1 MNRIGRQRLLVGWKN
16 GLTREEENRL
26 LLGSVLF
33 VFLWGLAAH
42 AYGFLHGDFSHD
54 MLNALV
60 TGNVETYWKMQL
72 GRLWVVLYRRTI
84 RGVIAAPWLCG
95 VVGLIWI
102 SLSCFLTA
110 KLFRICSRFFLCLL
124 AGVLTVNLT
133 TVAMTATYLY
143 EFDFDMFALF
153 LGVAAVFL
161 WDRYSWIGSLIG
173 ALFVTGV
180 LGLYQSYVCVVI
192 TLIMLL
198 SLAALLRGEAFG
210 TVFRKGLRGILM
222 LLIGG
227 LLYYGALQW
236 MCAVKGIT
244 LNTNSYNSVYTVLE
258 GDAENPGFLATL
270 GAVYRNWADAFFN
283 RGAAHIEASVYW
295 CNIALTACFVIG
307 IVLWLIRGKAGAAE
321 KILLVVL
328 AALLPFGM
336 NATRMLS
343 GRDVHDLMKI
353 AFWLYYP
360 ACLLPWFIRKEEV
373 PGAGGNGPAR
383 AVRCA
388 AALLMLIVLISNVQI
403 ANIVYTKKG
412 LEQDATLSYMTRM
425 AGSLEQQGEYNPGE
439 TPLVI
444 VGLGEPMTKP
454 ISGFEAYYDITGC
467 DAASPIAADT
477 VTYYYNAYAAYF
489 RYILNISAQMA
500 EPAVWN
506 EIVKDARVR
515 AMPCWPAEGSMQLV
529 DDVFVVKLGEPSQ
542 APTAEGPAS

>member
-1 MNRIGRQRLLVGWKN
+1 MNRIGRQRLLVGWKD
-16 GLTREEENRL
+16 GLTREEEKHL

-72 GRLWVVLYRRTI
+72 GRLWVVLYRRTV

-95 VVGLIWI
+95 ILGLIWI

-110 KLFRICSRFFLCLL
+110 KLFRIRSRFFLCLL

-143 EFDFDMFALF
+143 EFDFDMFALL

-161 WDRYSWIGSLIG
+161 WDRYGWIGSLIG

-258 GDAENPGFLATL
+258 SDAENPGFFATL

-283 RGAAHIEASVYW
+283 RGAAHIEVPVYW

-307 IVLWLIRGKAGAAE
+307 IVLWLVRGKAGAAE

-343 GRDVHDLMKI
+343 GRDVHDLMKYS
-353 AFWLYYP
+353 FCLFYL
-360 ACLLPWFIRKEEV
+360 ACLLPWFVRKEDSSSTD
-373 PGAGGNGPAR
+373 GKDWGRFAR
-383 AVRCA
+383 QIS
-388 AALLMLIVLISNVQI
+388 ALLVLIVLISNVQV

-412 LEQDATLSYMTRM
+412 LEQDATLSFMTRVVD
-425 AGSLEQQGEYNPGE
+425 SLEYQEDYVPGE

-444 VGLGEPMTKP
+444 VGLSESMTKP
-454 ISGFEAYYDITGC
+454 IPGFEAYYDITGC

-477 VTYYYNAYAAYF
+477 VTYYYNAYTAYF
-489 RYILNISAQMA
+489 RYVLNESAHMA
-500 EPAVWN
+500 DAATWN
-506 EIVKDARVR
+506 EVLKDARVQ
-515 AMPCWPAEGSMQLV
+515 AMPCWPADDSMQLV
-529 DDVFVVKLGEPSQ
+529 DDVFVVKLGEPSS
-542 APTAEGPAS
+542 APATEGSAS

>member
-1 MNRIGRQRLLVGWKN
+1 MSKMGKQSLHAGWKD
-16 GLTREEENRL
+16 GLTREEEKRL

-60 TGNVETYWKMQL
+60 VDNVETYWKMQL

-95 VVGLIWI
+95 VLGLFWI

-110 KLFRICSRFFLCLL
+110 KLFRIRSRFLLCLL

-133 TVAMTATYLY
+133 TIAMTATYLY
-143 EFDFDMFALF
+143 EFDFDMFALL
-153 LGVAAVFL
+153 LGVMAVFL
-161 WDRYSWIGSLIG
+161 WDRYGWTGSLVG

-192 TLIMLL
+192 TLVMLL
-198 SLAALLRGEAFG
+198 SITALLRGEAFG
-210 TVFRKGLRGILM
+210 AVFKKGLRGVCM
-222 LLIGG
+222 LLIGA

-258 GDAENPGFLATL
+258 GDAKSPGFLATI
-270 GAVYRNWADAFFN
+270 GAVYRNWAGAFFN
-283 RGAAHIEASVYW
+283 RGAAHIEMPVWW
-295 CNIALTACFVIG
+295 CSIALAVCFVAG
-307 IVLWLIRGKAGAAE
+307 IILWLVRGKSGAAE

-328 AALLPFGM
+328 AVLLPFGM
-336 NATRMLS
+336 NATRVLS
-343 GRDVHDLMKI
+343 GRDVHDLMKY
-353 AFWLYYP
+353 AFWLTYP
-360 ACLLPWFIRKEEV
+360 ACLLPWFVRKED
-373 PGAGGNGPAR
+373 PSAANGKDR
-383 AVRCA
+383 LRFVRPLS
-388 AALLMLIVLISNVQI
+388 ALLVLIVLISNVQT

-412 LEQDATLSYMTRM
+412 LEQDATLAYMTRVVD
-425 AGSLEQQGEYNPGE
+425 SLEKREDYVPGE

-454 ISGFEAYYDITGC
+454 IPGFEAYYDITGC
-467 DAASPIAADT
+467 DAASPIASDT

-489 RYILNISAQMA
+489 RYIMNEPAQMA
-500 EPAVWN
+500 DAATWNAVL
-506 EIVKDARVR
+506 KDARVR
-515 AMPCWPAEGSMQLV
+515 AMPCWPAEGSMQLA
-529 DDVFVVKLGEPSQ
+529 DDVFVVKLGEPSA
-542 APTAEGPAS
+542 APVAEGSAS